1 MIIKWELYHLAI
13 VYTGLKQLKLISLRQ
28 GALEVSGPIPR
39 FRTSDIMVWSSVCV
53 HVCVSTCVRLCLH
66 IHISQHSNMSC
77 ADQPSLGMSIMMI
90 HYGTCYLSTKTH
102 RNQVWPR
109 VPSQAEGCNRMSSQ
123 NIYLPCYTVEAAPAS
138 CLTALNEKAM
148 FWFISRYYARWCQR
162 RRWG

>member
-1 MIIKWELYHLAI
+1 MAI

-90 HYGTCYLSTKTH
+90 HYGTLSTKAIYQQRHTET
-102 RNQVWPR
+102 RCDQ
-109 VPSQAEGCNRMSSQ
+109 GCHLKLKDVTECPVK
-123 NIYLPCYTVEAAPAS
+123 I
-138 CLTALNEKAM
+138 
-148 FWFISRYYARWCQR
+148 FICHVIQLKLHLLHV
-162 RRWG
+162 